1 MSYYSWT
8 DGESLR
14 KLRIRER
21 IEQAELA
28 NEAGLSQSLISLIES
43 GKIPVTNEARTHID
57 NGIGTIINAR
67 FHAMPAVQVL
77 LKENESLKNKVV
89 KLTGKVLDE
98 SRDAFINGLLVTI
111 EQQNKE
117 LAELREQLSKAR
129 ASSADPGEVEQ
140 HAKRGSK

>member
-1 MSYYSWT
+1 MSYYGWT

-28 NEAGLSQSLISLIES
+28 EEASLSQSLISLIES
-43 GKIPVTNEARTHID
+43 GKTPVTNEARTFID
-57 NGIGTIINAR
+57 RAIAGIITAR

-77 LKENESLKNKVV
+77 LKENDYLKNKVV

-98 SRDAFINGLLVTI
+98 SRDAFINRLLATI
-111 EQQNKE
+111 EKQNKE
-117 LAELREQLSKAR
+117 LDELREQLSKAR
-129 ASSADPGEVEQ
+129 PGSAAPAEVEQ
-140 HAKRGSK
+140 HVKRGKK